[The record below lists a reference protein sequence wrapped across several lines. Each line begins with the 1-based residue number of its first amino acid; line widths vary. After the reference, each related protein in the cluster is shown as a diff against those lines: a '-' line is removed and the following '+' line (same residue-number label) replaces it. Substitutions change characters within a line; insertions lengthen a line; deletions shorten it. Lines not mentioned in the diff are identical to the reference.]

1 MHSISV
7 LSSSVSEARTI
18 EEISETRHAESVL
31 RYERPQEQSISSRS
45 TFRTTAKVKNY
56 VWYSGFFG
64 RIDLQSKSTSLG
76 RSDTHR
82 SEDKA
87 TSTQDIIR
95 ITPVLLHKTFEF
107 RFGNSFGQIS
117 RTLSIYPILKNDAP
131 IFSVCI
137 EGDLQ
142 GLQTLL
148 SSGTVSPFALNTGGR
163 SLLHVSLFQTSRVK

>member
-7 LSSSVSEARTI
+7 LSSSVSEAKAI
-18 EEISETRHAESVL
+18 EETPKTRRAESIL
-31 RYERPQEQSISSRS
+31 GYERPQEQSRSSRS
-45 TFRTTAKVKNY
+45 TFGTTAKVKNY

-64 RIDLQSKSTSLG
+64 RIHLQSESTSLG

-82 SEDKA
+82 YEDKA

-95 ITPVLLHKTFEF
+95 ITPVLLHKTLEF

-131 IFSVCI
+131 VFLMCI
-137 EGDLQ
+137 EGDLR

-163 SLLHVSLFQTSRVK
+163 SLLHVSLFPTRRVK